1 MSALNN
7 FRKKGTSL
15 TLGQDELLPERVES
29 YPYLYD
35 KAFKEHKE
43 KDVVKNAWKTLLKN
57 QILQTM
63 LSIQG
68 VFLFSVAFT
77 FFIPIFF
84 SFYALI
90 SLKSKHTQNGVFEN
104 MQPFLQKHFSIP
116 YFNVVRIL
124 FVKSVFWEKTVYLRV
139 PAAEAYLGLPYHQR
153 WSSWDIS

>member
-1 MSALNN
+1 
-7 FRKKGTSL
+7 
-15 TLGQDELLPERVES
+15 
-29 YPYLYD
+29 
-35 KAFKEHKE
+35 
-43 KDVVKNAWKTLLKN
+43 
-57 QILQTM
+57 M

-116 YFNVVRIL
+116 NFNVVRNL
-124 FVKSVFWEKTVYLRV
+124 FVKSVFWGENSLLKSSGSRGIFRTPLSSKM
-139 PAAEAYLGLPYHQR
+139 EFLGH
-153 WSSWDIS
+153 